1 MKVAS
6 KSPIK
11 NKPLRHAGQ
20 SLDEQIDTL
29 INEKAVSY
37 VLSGIFVF
45 WFAGY
50 EWWRFY
56 RNPEP
61 SPKIITVFALAW
73 TVFCAYKIKIIL
85 NKVRNL
91 RQGRDGER
99 AVGQYLD
106 ELRQNGHRVFHDI
119 LADQFNVDHVVI
131 STKGIFAIETKTYS
145 KPQRGEARITFD
157 GEKLLIKGKQPTN
170 NPVTQVSAAAKWLQS
185 VLLESTGKKMPI
197 KPVVLFPGWFIETL
211 PQARNAS
218 AWVLNPK
225 AFPAYITNQANVLTN
240 EDMQLACYHLSR
252 YIRSKE
258 ASR

>member
-145 KPQRGEARITFD
+145 KPQRGEARIPLT
-157 GEKLLIKGKQPTN
+157 
-170 NPVTQVSAAAKWLQS
+170 AKN
-185 VLLESTGKKMPI
+185 
-197 KPVVLFPGWFIETL
+197 F
-211 PQARNAS
+211 
-218 AWVLNPK
+218 
-225 AFPAYITNQANVLTN
+225 
-240 EDMQLACYHLSR
+240 
-252 YIRSKE
+252 
-258 ASR
+258 